1 MIVTALLSLVAGVL
15 TVLAPCVLPFLPVI
29 VGGSL
34 GHGSRRRPYLI
45 AASLVVSLLV
55 FTLLLKAST
64 AFLSIDPRVWAIGSG
79 VLVILLGVAMLF
91 PGLWARVA
99 RWTKLEAAHG
109 LLGKARNQRGETAG
123 ALLTGAALGP
133 VFSSCSPTY
142 AWVIA
147 TVLPASPVAGMIYLG
162 IYCAGMAGALLGIS
176 LAGRRLVDR
185 LGWASNPRGWFQ
197 RAIAALFIVVGLF
210 VSTGLDKALQTWA
223 VDKFPALTAFEQGL
237 IPQSNA
243 APGVA
248 GNSERGQLGQAP
260 ELAGISHWVNSTP
273 TTLANLRG
281 KVVLVD
287 FWTYSCINC
296 MRTQPYLNAWY
307 DRYRAAG
314 LEIIGVHAPE
324 FTFEKVPENVEK
336 AVRDAGIK
344 YPVALD
350 NDFATWRA
358 YHNRYWPAKYLIDK
372 DGNIRWTHFGEG
384 SYDEAEKQIRDLLG
398 ETGDKAGV
406 TGETT
411 QPTRGQS
418 PETYLGTRRASGN
431 ETRLETGERD
441 YGQNPAPGATNRWS
455 LSGSWTAGDES
466 ITAARDGAQL
476 NYRFAGREMF
486 LVMDGP
492 AGAKVRVQVEGGGP
506 PGGADVQGEEVTIS
520 GARLYRLVR
529 LPEATRGTTVTLT
542 FDKGVSANA
551 FTFG

>member
-64 AFLSIDPRVWAIGSG
+64 AFLNIDPRVWAIGSG

-248 GNSERGQLGQAP
+248 GNAEQRQLGPAP
-260 ELAGISHWVNSTP
+260 ELAGISHWVNSNP
-273 TTLANLRG
+273 TTLADLRG

-324 FTFEKVPENVEK
+324 FTFEKVPKNVEK

-441 YGQNPAPGATNRWS
+441 YGQNPAPGATQRWDS
-455 LSGSWTAGDES
+455 NPIFPCHKQE
-466 ITAARDGAQL
+466 
-476 NYRFAGREMF
+476 RFYF
-486 LVMDGP
+486 C
-492 AGAKVRVQVEGGGP
+492 
-506 PGGADVQGEEVTIS
+506 
-520 GARLYRLVR
+520 
-529 LPEATRGTTVTLT
+529 
-542 FDKGVSANA
+542 
-551 FTFG
+551 

>member
-1 MIVTALLSLVAGVL
+1 MLIAFLSLVAGVL

-34 GHGSRRRPYLI
+34 GHRSRRRPYLI
-45 AASLVVSLLV
+45 AGSLVASLLV

-64 AFLSIDPRVWAIGSG
+64 AFLSVDPRIWAIGSG
-79 VLVILLGVAMLF
+79 ALVVLLGLAMLF
-91 PGLWARVA
+91 PGVWSRVA
-99 RWTKLEAAHG
+99 QWTRLDSSHG
-109 LLGKARNQRGETAG
+109 LLDKARAQRSETAG

-162 IYCAGMAGALLGIS
+162 IYCVGVAGALLAIS
-176 LAGRRLVDR
+176 LAGRKLINR
-185 LGWASNPRGWFQ
+185 LGWAGNPRGWFQ
-197 RAIAALFIVVGLF
+197 RAVAVLFIIVGLL
-210 VSTGLDKALQTWA
+210 VATGVDKQLQTWA
-223 VDKFPALTAFEQGL
+223 ADKFPSLSAFEQGL
-237 IPQSNA
+237 IPSSDA
-243 APGVA
+243 VPRVA
-248 GNSERGQLGQAP
+248 GDSQSRALGSAP
-260 ELAGISHWVNSTP
+260 ELSGITHWVNSEP
-273 TTLANLRG
+273 TTLQAQRG

-307 DRYRAAG
+307 DRYHAAG

-324 FTFEKVPENVEK
+324 FAFEKVPENVEK
-336 AVRDAGIK
+336 AVRDAGIM

-350 NDFATWRA
+350 NDFATWHSF
-358 YHNRYWPAKYLIDK
+358 HNQYWPAKYLIDK
-372 DGNIRWTHFGEG
+372 EGTIRWTHFGEG
-384 SYDEAEKQIRDLLG
+384 SYDEAENQIRDLLG

-406 TGETT
+406 AGEIS
-411 QPTRGQS
+411 QPTQGQS

-431 ETRLETGERD
+431 ETRLEGGDHD

-455 LSGSWTAGDES
+455 LSGSWTVGDES
-466 ITAARDGAQL
+466 ITAAQGGAQL
-476 NYRFAGREMF
+476 SYRFAGREMF

-492 AGAKVRVQVEGGGP
+492 AGAKVRVQVEGGSP
-506 PGGADVQGEEVTIS
+506 AGGVDVQGEEVTIS
-520 GARLYRLVR
+520 GARLYRLVQ
-529 LPEATRGTTVTLT
+529 LSEATQGTTVTLT

>member
-1 MIVTALLSLVAGVL
+1 MLVTILLSLIAGAL

-45 AASLVVSLLV
+45 AGALVVSLLV

-64 AFLSIDPRVWAIGSG
+64 AFLNIDPRVWAIGSG

-91 PGLWARVA
+91 PGLWARIA
-99 RWTKLEAAHG
+99 RWARLEAAHD
-109 LLGKARNQRGETAG
+109 LLGKANNHRGETAG

-147 TVLPASPVAGMIYLG
+147 TVLPASPVAGLIYLG
-162 IYCAGMAGALLGIS
+162 MYCVGMAGALLGIS
-176 LAGRRLVDR
+176 LAGRRLIDR

-197 RAIAALFIVVGLF
+197 RAIATLFIIVGLL

-223 VDKFPALTAFEQGL
+223 VDKLPALTAIEQGL
-237 IPQSNA
+237 IPQGNA
-243 APGVA
+243 VPGVA
-248 GNSERGQLGQAP
+248 GNADQHQLGQAP
-260 ELAGISHWVNSTP
+260 ELAGISHWVNSNP

-307 DRYRAAG
+307 DRYHAAG

-324 FTFEKVPENVEK
+324 FAFEKVPENVEK
-336 AVRDAGIK
+336 AVRDAGIM

-350 NDFATWRA
+350 NDFATWHSF
-358 YHNRYWPAKYLIDK
+358 HNQYWPAKYLIDK
-372 DGNIRWTHFGEG
+372 EGTIRWTHFGEG
-384 SYDEAEKQIRDLLG
+384 SYDEAENQIRDLLG

-406 TGETT
+406 AGEIS
-411 QPTRGQS
+411 QPTQGQS

-431 ETRLETGERD
+431 ETRLEGGDHD

-455 LSGSWTAGDES
+455 LSGSWTVGDES
-466 ITAARDGAQL
+466 ITAAQGGAQL
-476 NYRFAGREMF
+476 SYRFAGREMF

-492 AGAKVRVQVEGGGP
+492 AGAKVRVQVEGGSP
-506 PGGADVQGEEVTIS
+506 AGGVDVQGEEVTIS
-520 GARLYRLVR
+520 GARLYRLVQ
-529 LPEATRGTTVTLT
+529 LSEATQGTTVTLT